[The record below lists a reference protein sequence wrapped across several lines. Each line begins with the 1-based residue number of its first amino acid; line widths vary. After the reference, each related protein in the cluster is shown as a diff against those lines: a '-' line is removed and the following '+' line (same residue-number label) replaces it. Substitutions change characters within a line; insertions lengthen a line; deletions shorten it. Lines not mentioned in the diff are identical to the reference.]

1 MKNDNDV
8 IWPGTLGKIKNK
20 LSSYCCVFTNWIART
35 GLGVFWIALIVLA
48 VVIGIAT
55 LLGLIIGLVVG
66 IPALILYLAFNA
78 VVPVFGGPAIGYWTA
93 VGIVILLPIVARLLH
108 GGK

>member
-20 LSSYCCVFTNWIART
+20 LSHYYNVFLDWICT
-35 GLGVFWIALIVLA
+35 SGLSVFCIVLIVAA
-48 VVIGIAT
+48 VIIGIAA
-55 LLGLIIGLVVG
+55 LLGLTIGLIVG

-93 VGIVILLPIVARLLH
+93 VGIVVLLPIVIRLIH